1 MSGVRTRI
9 FGSAIAHAA
18 ADAPPHRRRRRSSG
32 EKSAVRP
39 WPRHE
44 SLHQWNL
51 RINKGNGPH
60 EVQPDGIRRLP
71 GPEPQLEGLHM
82 SAEKLGVIAGV
93 LLTLSMAGSATA
105 QNVMADR
112 PLIVAQAAPP
122 AGTAD
127 GAAAAA
133 EAEKKKRAAEQQRK
147 GPPPGKAQAPPP
159 QRQQQPPPQAK
170 GPPPRIAPPPPAAKA
185 VTPPSPPPPAARIQ
199 TPPARSQ
206 PPFQRSRDGRTVS
219 PAQQQLQTDV
229 PAQAKRPPP
238 RAVPGLVKPP
248 QAGGAGAFT
257 SPKRAGTPPAAEGQ
271 KGPNQ
276 VLRGPAIARQSG

>member
-133 EAEKKKRAAEQQRK
+133 EAEKKKRAAEQVESRK
-147 GPPPGKAQAPPP
+147 GAVAAGVGSSCCRRLSPDAGASVHA
-159 QRQQQPPPQAK
+159 
-170 GPPPRIAPPPPAAKA
+170 IAPFPFPAHR
-185 VTPPSPPPPAARIQ
+185 TPHADFPHDALRLAS
-199 TPPARSQ
+199 RSAH
-206 PPFQRSRDGRTVS
+206 GVHM
-219 PAQQQLQTDV
+219 
-229 PAQAKRPPP
+229 
-238 RAVPGLVKPP
+238 
-248 QAGGAGAFT
+248 
-257 SPKRAGTPPAAEGQ
+257 
-271 KGPNQ
+271 
-276 VLRGPAIARQSG
+276 